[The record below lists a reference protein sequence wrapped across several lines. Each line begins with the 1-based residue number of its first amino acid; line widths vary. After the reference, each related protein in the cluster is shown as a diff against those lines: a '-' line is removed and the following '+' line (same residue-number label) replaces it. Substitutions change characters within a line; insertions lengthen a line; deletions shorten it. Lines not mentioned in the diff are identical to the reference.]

1 MKSMA
6 VEKTDFIRQ
15 RIQKDVDQG
24 TLESGVITRFP
35 PEPNGH
41 LHIGHA
47 KSICLNFG
55 VAKEFGGKTFLRF
68 DDTNP
73 LKESEEYVS
82 AIQADIEWLGFQ
94 WSDITFASD
103 HFEEIYQYAVDL
115 ISEGKAYVCSLSPE
129 EIRVTRGTLKEPGV
143 DSPFRARSVAENI
156 DLFERMRDGEFKE
169 GEHVVRLKIDMSSP
183 NINLRDPVIYRIIH
197 ASHHR
202 TGDDWCIYPMYDFT
216 HCICDALESISHSL
230 CTLEFE
236 DHRPLYDWVLDNIS
250 VNYHPPQIEFSRL
263 GLEYTVMSKRLLNRL
278 VDEKFVDGWNDPRM
292 PTISGLK
299 RRGVPARA
307 IRDFCD
313 RIGVTKQD
321 NTVEM
326 NLLEFCIRADLEKTA
341 PRGMC
346 VLNPLKVVLTNL
358 PENEIE
364 RLSADWHP
372 QNPELGSRE
381 ILFGR
386 NLYIEKEDFLEDPPA
401 KFKRLTLGGMV
412 RLRYGFIIRCDEAI
426 YDETGGLTHLNCT
439 YFPESRSGQDK
450 SGLKASGVI
459 HWVDANSCELVS
471 VRQYGRLF
479 DVPMPKSADFV
490 DHIDKNSL
498 VESQG
503 LLEKAVMEKDIE
515 RIQFERIGYFYRDP
529 DLPRTYN
536 KTVSLREGF

>member
-1 MKSMA
+1 MESMA
-6 VEKTDFIRQ
+6 AEKTDFIRQ
-15 RIQKDVDQG
+15 RIQKDLDQG
-24 TLESGVITRFP
+24 VLDSGVITRFP
-35 PEPNGH
+35 PEPNGY

-73 LKESEEYVS
+73 LKESEEYVA

-94 WSDITFASD
+94 WSDITFASN

-143 DSPFRARSVAENI
+143 DSPFRARPVAESI
-156 DLFERMRDGEFKE
+156 DLFKRMRGGEFKE
-169 GEHVVRLKIDMSSP
+169 GEHVVRLKIDMGSP

-197 ASHHR
+197 ASHHK

-216 HCICDALESISHSL
+216 HCICDALEGISHSL

-278 VDEKFVDGWNDPRM
+278 VDEEFVDGWNDPRM
-292 PTISGLK
+292 PTVSGLK

-307 IRDFCD
+307 IRDFCA
-313 RIGVTKQD
+313 RIGVTKQE
-321 NTVEM
+321 NTIEM

-346 VLNPLKVVLTNL
+346 VIDPLKVVVTNL

-364 RLSADWHP
+364 KLSADWHP
-372 QNPELGSRE
+372 QNPELGARE

-386 NLYIEKEDFLEDPPA
+386 DLYIEKGDFLEEPPA
-401 KFKRLTLGGMV
+401 KFKRLTPGGMV

-426 YDETGGLTHLNCT
+426 YDDSGALTQLNCT

-450 SGLKASGVI
+450 SGLKARGVI
-459 HWVDANSCELVS
+459 HWVEANSCELVS

-479 DVPMPKSADFV
+479 NVPMPKSADFV

-498 VESQG
+498 TESQG
-503 LLEKAVMEKDIE
+503 LLEKAVMENEID

>member
-1 MKSMA
+1 MA

-156 DLFERMRDGEFKE
+156 DLFKRMRDGEFKE

-292 PTISGLK
+292 PTVSGLK

-346 VLNPLKVVLTNL
+346 VLNPLKVVLTNF

-364 RLSADWHP
+364 WLSADWHP
-372 QNPELGSRE
+372 QNPELGARE

-401 KFKRLTLGGMV
+401 KFKRLTPGGMV

-426 YDETGGLTHLNCT
+426 YDETGALTHLNCT

-450 SGLKASGVI
+450 SGLKARGVI

>member
-1 MKSMA
+1 MA

-24 TLESGVITRFP
+24 TLEGGVITRFP

-94 WSDITFASD
+94 WSDVTFASD

-156 DLFERMRDGEFKE
+156 DLFKRMRDGEFKE

-263 GLEYTVMSKRLLNRL
+263 GLEYTVMSKRLLNSL

-292 PTISGLK
+292 PTVSGLR

-313 RIGVTKQD
+313 RIGVTKQE

-401 KFKRLTLGGMV
+401 KFKRLTPGGMV

-426 YDETGGLTHLNCT
+426 YDETGELTHLNCT

-450 SGLKASGVI
+450 SGLKARGVI

-498 VESQG
+498 VESHG

>member
-1 MKSMA
+1 MA

-24 TLESGVITRFP
+24 TLEGGVITRFP

-94 WSDITFASD
+94 WSDVTFASD

-156 DLFERMRDGEFKE
+156 DLFKRMRDGEFKE

-263 GLEYTVMSKRLLNRL
+263 GLEYTVMSKRLLNSL

-292 PTISGLK
+292 PTVSGLR

-313 RIGVTKQD
+313 RIGVTKQE

-386 NLYIEKEDFLEDPPA
+386 NLYIEKEDFHEDPPA
-401 KFKRLTLGGMV
+401 KFKRLTPGGMV

-450 SGLKASGVI
+450 SGLKARGVI

>member
-1 MKSMA
+1 MA

-24 TLESGVITRFP
+24 TLEGGVITRFP

-94 WSDITFASD
+94 WSDVTFASD

-156 DLFERMRDGEFKE
+156 DLFKRMRDGEFKE

-292 PTISGLK
+292 PTVSGLR

-313 RIGVTKQD
+313 RIGVTKQE

-326 NLLEFCIRADLEKTA
+326 NLLEFCIRSDLEKTA

-401 KFKRLTLGGMV
+401 KFKRLTPGGMV

-450 SGLKASGVI
+450 SGLKARGVI

-498 VESQG
+498 VESHG

>member
-1 MKSMA
+1 MA
-6 VEKTDFIRQ
+6 VEKTDFVRQ

-24 TLESGVITRFP
+24 TLEGGVITRFP

-94 WSDITFASD
+94 WSDVTFASD

-156 DLFERMRDGEFKE
+156 DLFKRMRDGEFKE

-263 GLEYTVMSKRLLNRL
+263 GLEYTVMSKRLLNSL

-292 PTISGLK
+292 PTVSGLR

-313 RIGVTKQD
+313 RIGVTKQE

-401 KFKRLTLGGMV
+401 KFKRLTPGGMV

-450 SGLKASGVI
+450 SGLKARGVI

-498 VESQG
+498 VESHG

>member
-1 MKSMA
+1 MA

-307 IRDFCD
+307 IREFCD

>member
-1 MKSMA
+1 MA

-24 TLESGVITRFP
+24 TLKRGVITRFP

-156 DLFERMRDGEFKE
+156 DLFKRMRDGEFKE

-292 PTISGLK
+292 PTVSGLK

-364 RLSADWHP
+364 LLSADWHP

-401 KFKRLTLGGMV
+401 KFKRLTPGGLV

-450 SGLKASGVI
+450 SGLKARGVI
-459 HWVDANSCELVS
+459 HWVDADSCEPVS

-479 DVPMPKSADFV
+479 DVPMPKSDDFV

-503 LLEKAVMEKDIE
+503 LLEKAVMEKDVE

-529 DLPRTYN
+529 DLPGTYN

>member
-1 MKSMA
+1 MA

-156 DLFERMRDGEFKE
+156 DLFKRMRDGEFKE

-358 PENEIE
+358 PEGEIE
-364 RLSADWHP
+364 WLSADWHP

-426 YDETGGLTHLNCT
+426 YDETGALTHLNCT

>member
-1 MKSMA
+1 MA

-24 TLESGVITRFP
+24 TLEGGVITRFP

-94 WSDITFASD
+94 WSDVTFASD

-156 DLFERMRDGEFKE
+156 DLFKRMRDGEFKE

-263 GLEYTVMSKRLLNRL
+263 GLEYTVMSKRLLNSL

-292 PTISGLK
+292 PTVSGLR

-313 RIGVTKQD
+313 RIGVTKQE

-401 KFKRLTLGGMV
+401 KFKRLTPGGMV
-412 RLRYGFIIRCDEAI
+412 RLRYGFIIRCDEVI

-450 SGLKASGVI
+450 SGLKARGVI

-498 VESQG
+498 VESDG

>member
-1 MKSMA
+1 MA

-156 DLFERMRDGEFKE
+156 DLFKRMRDGEFKE

-307 IRDFCD
+307 IRDFCY

-364 RLSADWHP
+364 WLLADWHP
-372 QNPELGSRE
+372 RNPELGSRE
-381 ILFGR
+381 IPFGR

>member
-1 MKSMA
+1 MA

-156 DLFERMRDGEFKE
+156 DLFKRMRDGEFKE

-292 PTISGLK
+292 PTVSGLK

-313 RIGVTKQD
+313 RIGVTKQE

-412 RLRYGFIIRCDEAI
+412 RLRYGFIVRCDEAI
-426 YDETGGLTHLNCT
+426 YDETGALTHLNCT

>member
-1 MKSMA
+1 MA

-156 DLFERMRDGEFKE
+156 DLFKRMRDGEFKE

-202 TGDDWCIYPMYDFT
+202 TDDDWCIYPMYDFT

-358 PENEIE
+358 PEGEIE
-364 RLSADWHP
+364 WLSADWHP

>member
-1 MKSMA
+1 MA

-156 DLFERMRDGEFKE
+156 DLFKRMRDGEFKE

-183 NINLRDPVIYRIIH
+183 NINLRDPIIYRIIH

-358 PENEIE
+358 PESEIE
-364 RLSADWHP
+364 WLSADWHP

-426 YDETGGLTHLNCT
+426 YDETGALTHLNCT

>member
-1 MKSMA
+1 MA

-24 TLESGVITRFP
+24 TLEGGVITRFP

-94 WSDITFASD
+94 WSDVTFASD

-156 DLFERMRDGEFKE
+156 DLFKRMRDGEFKE

-216 HCICDALESISHSL
+216 HCICDALERISHSL

-263 GLEYTVMSKRLLNRL
+263 GLEYTVMSKRLLNSL

-292 PTISGLK
+292 PTVSGLR

-313 RIGVTKQD
+313 RIGVTKQE

-401 KFKRLTLGGMV
+401 KFKRLTPGGMV

-450 SGLKASGVI
+450 SGLKARGVI

-498 VESQG
+498 VESHG

>member
-1 MKSMA
+1 MA

-24 TLESGVITRFP
+24 TLEGGVITRFP

-94 WSDITFASD
+94 WSDVTFASD

-156 DLFERMRDGEFKE
+156 DLFKRMRDGEFKE

-263 GLEYTVMSKRLLNRL
+263 GLEYTVMSKRLLNSL

-292 PTISGLK
+292 PTVSGLR

-313 RIGVTKQD
+313 RIGVTKQE

-326 NLLEFCIRADLEKTA
+326 NLLEFCIRSDLEKTA

-401 KFKRLTLGGMV
+401 KFKRLTPGGMV

-426 YDETGGLTHLNCT
+426 YDETGELTHLNCT

-450 SGLKASGVI
+450 SGLKARGVI

-498 VESQG
+498 VESDG

>member
-1 MKSMA
+1 MA

-24 TLESGVITRFP
+24 TLEGGVITRFP

-94 WSDITFASD
+94 WSDVTFASD

-143 DSPFRARSVAENI
+143 DSPFRARSAAENI
-156 DLFERMRDGEFKE
+156 DLFKRMRDGEFKE

-250 VNYHPPQIEFSRL
+250 VDYHPPQIEFSRL
-263 GLEYTVMSKRLLNRL
+263 GLEYTVMSKRLLNSL

-292 PTISGLK
+292 PTVSGLK

-313 RIGVTKQD
+313 RIGVTKQE

-386 NLYIEKEDFLEDPPA
+386 TLYIEKEDFLEDPPA
-401 KFKRLTLGGMV
+401 KFKRLTPGGMV

-426 YDETGGLTHLNCT
+426 YDETGELTHLNCT

-450 SGLKASGVI
+450 SGLKARGVI

-498 VESQG
+498 VESHG

>member
-1 MKSMA
+1 MA

-24 TLESGVITRFP
+24 TLEGGVITRFP

-94 WSDITFASD
+94 WSDVTFASD

-156 DLFERMRDGEFKE
+156 DLFKRMRDGEFKE

-216 HCICDALESISHSL
+216 HCICDALERISHSL

-263 GLEYTVMSKRLLNRL
+263 GLEYTVMSKRLLNSL

-292 PTISGLK
+292 PTVSGLR

-313 RIGVTKQD
+313 RIGVTKQE

-401 KFKRLTLGGMV
+401 KFKRLTPGGMV

-426 YDETGGLTHLNCT
+426 YDETGELTNLNCT

-450 SGLKASGVI
+450 SGLKARGVI

-498 VESQG
+498 VESHG

>member
-1 MKSMA
+1 MA

-156 DLFERMRDGEFKE
+156 DLFKRMRDGEFKE

-326 NLLEFCIRADLEKTA
+326 NLLEFCIRADIEKTA

-529 DLPRTYN
+529 DLPKTYN

>member
-1 MKSMA
+1 MA

-115 ISEGKAYVCSLSPE
+115 ISEAKAYVCSLSPE

-156 DLFERMRDGEFKE
+156 DLFKRMRDGEFKE

-292 PTISGLK
+292 PTVSGLK

-313 RIGVTKQD
+313 RIGVTKQE

-341 PRGMC
+341 RRGMC

-364 RLSADWHP
+364 WLAADWHP
-372 QNPELGSRE
+372 QNPELGARE

-401 KFKRLTLGGMV
+401 KFKRLTPGGMV

-426 YDETGGLTHLNCT
+426 YDETGALTHLNCT

-450 SGLKASGVI
+450 SGLKARGVI

>member
-1 MKSMA
+1 MA

-156 DLFERMRDGEFKE
+156 DLFKRMRDGEFKE

-292 PTISGLK
+292 PTVSGLK

-426 YDETGGLTHLNCT
+426 YDETGGLTHINCT

>member
-1 MKSMA
+1 MA
-6 VEKTDFIRQ
+6 VEKSDFIRQ
-15 RIQKDVDQG
+15 RIKKDVDQG

-156 DLFERMRDGEFKE
+156 DLFKRMRDGEFKE

-197 ASHHR
+197 ASHHK

-278 VDEKFVDGWNDPRM
+278 VDEQFVDGWNDPRM
-292 PTISGLK
+292 PTVSGLK

-313 RIGVTKQD
+313 RIGVTKQE

-364 RLSADWHP
+364 WLSADWHP
-372 QNPELGSRE
+372 QNPELGARE

-401 KFKRLTLGGMV
+401 KFKRLTPGGMV

-426 YDETGGLTHLNCT
+426 YDETGALTHLNCT

-450 SGLKASGVI
+450 SGLKARGVI

-471 VRQYGRLF
+471 DRQYRRLF
-479 DVPMPKSADFV
+479 NVPMPKSADFV

-515 RIQFERIGYFYRDP
+515 RIQFERIGYFCRDP

>member
-1 MKSMA
+1 MA

-156 DLFERMRDGEFKE
+156 DLFKRMRDGEFKE

-358 PENEIE
+358 PESEIE
-364 RLSADWHP
+364 WLSADWHP

-426 YDETGGLTHLNCT
+426 YDETGALTHLNCT

>member
-1 MKSMA
+1 MA

-24 TLESGVITRFP
+24 TLEGGVVTRFP

-94 WSDITFASD
+94 WSDVTFASD

-156 DLFERMRDGEFKE
+156 DLFKRMRDGEFKE

-263 GLEYTVMSKRLLNRL
+263 GLEYTVMSKRLLNSL

-292 PTISGLK
+292 PTVSGLR

-313 RIGVTKQD
+313 RIGVTKQE

-401 KFKRLTLGGMV
+401 KFKRLTPGGMV

-450 SGLKASGVI
+450 SGLKARGVI

-498 VESQG
+498 VESHG
-503 LLEKAVMEKDIE
+503 LLEKAVMERDIE

>member
-1 MKSMA
+1 MA

-24 TLESGVITRFP
+24 TLEGGVITRFP

-156 DLFERMRDGEFKE
+156 DLFKRMRDGEFKE

-292 PTISGLK
+292 PTVSGLR

-313 RIGVTKQD
+313 RIGVTKQE

-401 KFKRLTLGGMV
+401 KFKRLTPGGMV

-450 SGLKASGVI
+450 SGLKARGVI

-498 VESQG
+498 VESHG

>member
-1 MKSMA
+1 MA

-156 DLFERMRDGEFKE
+156 DLFKRMRDGEFKE

-292 PTISGLK
+292 PTVSGLK

-358 PENEIE
+358 SEGEIE
-364 RLSADWHP
+364 WLSADWHP

>member
-1 MKSMA
+1 MA

-24 TLESGVITRFP
+24 TLEGGVITRFP

-94 WSDITFASD
+94 WSDVTFASD

-156 DLFERMRDGEFKE
+156 DLFKRMRDGEFKE

-216 HCICDALESISHSL
+216 HCICDALERISHSL

-263 GLEYTVMSKRLLNRL
+263 GLEYTVMSKRLLNSL

-292 PTISGLK
+292 PTVSGLR

-313 RIGVTKQD
+313 RIGVTKQE

-450 SGLKASGVI
+450 SGLKARGVI
-459 HWVDANSCELVS
+459 HWVEENSCELVS

-503 LLEKAVMEKDIE
+503 LLEKAVMEKNIE

-529 DLPRTYN
+529 DLPGTYN

>member
-1 MKSMA
+1 MA

-156 DLFERMRDGEFKE
+156 DLFKRMRDGEFKE

-307 IRDFCD
+307 IREFCD

-358 PENEIE
+358 PEGEIE
-364 RLSADWHP
+364 LLSADWHP

-426 YDETGGLTHLNCT
+426 YDETGALTHLNCT